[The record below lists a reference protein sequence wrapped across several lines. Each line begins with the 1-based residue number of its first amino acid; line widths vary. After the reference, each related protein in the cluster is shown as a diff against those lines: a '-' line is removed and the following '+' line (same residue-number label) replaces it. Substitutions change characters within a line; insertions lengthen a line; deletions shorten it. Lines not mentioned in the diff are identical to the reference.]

1 MPRRKLLLDAS
12 ERAQPVLQGTSDGVR
27 ELEEDAQE
35 QVQSVAQLA
44 RPLHVWLAVL
54 DEVA

>member
-1 MPRRKLLLDAS
+1 MPRREVLLDAS
-12 ERAQPVLQGTSDGVR
+12 ERAQPRILQGASDSVR

-44 RPLHVWLAVL
+44 S
-54 DEVA
+54 